1 MLGAWRAGQRQQGG
15 SHGRKHPSWCPMG
28 SQQLP
33 NENLVRCGGCRG
45 DGGGDTLF
53 LMEMLPEQ
61 SKEHLKGLVVC
72 GAQQPSQGSHGRE
85 FTAAHTAF
93 TPASG
98 RSGRWPSWATQP
110 GDMGRQQPSQCPC
123 PVQGGQV
130 LIALAGHHSHLT
142 LSLLAYAVT
151 CSFSD
156 TDPRPGSFSTSGLRS
171 AGPCLLKSVAR

>member
-1 MLGAWRAGQRQQGG
+1 MQGG
-15 SHGRKHPSWCPMG
+15 GA
-28 SQQLP
+28 
-33 NENLVRCGGCRG
+33 GGE
-45 DGGGDTLF
+45 TLF

-110 GDMGRQQPSQCPC
+110 GDVGRQQPSQCPC

-142 LSLLAYAVT
+142 CHCWLMLSLAHSLTLTHGQAASPLV
-151 CSFSD
+151 D
-156 TDPRPGSFSTSGLRS
+156 
-171 AGPCLLKSVAR
+171 